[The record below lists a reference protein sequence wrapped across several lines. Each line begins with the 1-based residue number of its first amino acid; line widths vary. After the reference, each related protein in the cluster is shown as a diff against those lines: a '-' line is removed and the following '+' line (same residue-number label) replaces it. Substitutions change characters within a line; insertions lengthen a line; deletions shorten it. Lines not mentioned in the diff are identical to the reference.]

1 MKLYEKDLDSDV
13 ESVDEAPSPRKV
25 VQSPVK
31 LSERERKESIRR
43 VAEMNKVSLDVSC
56 SAETDGQARDEDD
69 IEIDLDQ
76 ELGLDGTVDLDTD
89 TSDVE
94 TFQETAYS
102 VSRVSRHS
110 KIIEQV
116 SVFLSNGIKL
126 TGSGYK
132 IHPIHR
138 ELSKLC
144 PRRIT
149 HYSSSWN
156 YWRC

>member
-43 VAEMNKVSLDVSC
+43 VAEMNKVSLTLLY

-76 ELGLDGTVDLDTD
+76 ELGLDEPVDLDTD

-116 SVFLSNGIKL
+116 SLFLPNGIKL
-126 TGSGYK
+126 TISEHE

-138 ELSKLC
+138 ELPELC
-144 PRRIT
+144 PGRIA

-156 YWRC
+156 YRWR